1 MYNTL
6 SFLSHINILEIRD
19 NVLNQL
25 KNTLNQILLNTN
37 N

>member
-6 SFLSHINILEIRD
+6 SFLSHTDILEIRD
-19 NVLNQL
+19 NVLNRL